1 MSCLECG
8 SALGKRQKKFC
19 STKCMNIY
27 NGRKK
32 VEERKKTHADKFKVC
47 DTCGENKAIRHFS
60 CVDKWDQ
67 TSPRRDTCKRCSK
80 NKREMDRRNRA
91 WQEDLVGTLWKNS
104 RCRAKSAGI
113 EHTLSKEDIVIPE
126 FCPVLGIKLHTE
138 DRKAKYAAPS
148 IDRIDNTK
156 GYTPDNIV
164 IVSVRANLLKRD
176 ATLTEMRALVKF
188 YNTLAAEHPGL
199 LQ

>member
-1 MSCLECG
+1 
-8 SALGKRQKKFC
+8 
-19 STKCMNIY
+19 
-27 NGRKK
+27 
-32 VEERKKTHADKFKVC
+32 
-47 DTCGENKAIRHFS
+47 
-60 CVDKWDQ
+60 
-67 TSPRRDTCKRCSK
+67 
-80 NKREMDRRNRA
+80 
-91 WQEDLVGTLWKNS
+91 VGTLWKNS

>member
-8 SALGKRQKKFC
+8 SGLGKRQKKFC
-19 STKCMNIY
+19 STKCMNVY
-27 NGRKK
+27 NGRAM
-32 VEERKKTHADKFKVC
+32 VEKRKITNPDRFQVC
-47 DTCGENKAIRHFS
+47 PECGENKAIRHFS

-80 NKREMDRRNRA
+80 NKRETERRNRS
-91 WQEDLVGTLWKNS
+91 WQDDLVGTLLKNT
-104 RCRAKSAGI
+104 RHRAKAAGI
-113 EHTLSKEDIVIPE
+113 EHTITREDIIIPE

-138 DRKAKYAAPS
+138 DRRAKFAAPS
-148 IDRIDNTK
+148 IDRIDNNK

-164 IVSVRANLLKRD
+164 VVSVRANLLKKD

-188 YNTLAAEHPGL
+188 YDTLLKDHPGL
-199 LQ
+199 L

>member
-1 MSCLECG
+1 M
-8 SALGKRQKKFC
+8 
-19 STKCMNIY
+19 
-27 NGRKK
+27 
-32 VEERKKTHADKFKVC
+32 VENADRFQVC
-47 DTCGENKAIRHFS
+47 PVCGENKAIRMFS
-60 CVDKWDQ
+60 QIDKHDA
-67 TSPRRDTCKRCSK
+67 SKGRKEVCKRCSK
-80 NKREMDRRNRA
+80 NLKEKARRDRS
-91 WQEDLVGTLWKNS
+91 WQEDLIGTLWKNT
-104 RCRAKSAGI
+104 RARAKSAGI

-164 IVSVRANLLKRD
+164 VVSVRANLLKKD

-188 YNTLAAEHPGL
+188 YDTLVEEHPGL
-199 LQ
+199 L